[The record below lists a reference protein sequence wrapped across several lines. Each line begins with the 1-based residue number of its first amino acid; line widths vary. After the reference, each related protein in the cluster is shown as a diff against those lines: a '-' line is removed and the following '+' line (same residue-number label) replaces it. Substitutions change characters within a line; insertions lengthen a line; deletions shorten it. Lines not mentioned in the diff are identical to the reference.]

1 MKQAVGELSSLYAAL
16 EALDLCGHVR
26 LDFSILND
34 LDYYNGLVFQGYVE
48 GAPRVALSGGRYD
61 KLMRKFGKAGDGLG
75 FALYLDQL
83 QRVLARPAG
92 DDVDVLVLYGVQDEA
107 PGVFRALEGL
117 RVQGLRVLAA
127 QTPPPGLRAGRTLRC
142 RNGALEEVI
151 GAC

>member
-1 MKQAVGELSSLYAAL
+1 
-16 EALDLCGHVR
+16 
-26 LDFSILND
+26 
-34 LDYYNGLVFQGYVE
+34 
-48 GAPRVALSGGRYD
+48 
-61 KLMRKFGKAGDGLG
+61 MRKFGKAGDGLG

-92 DDVDVLVLYGVQDEA
+92 DDVDVLVLYGAQDEA

>member
-1 MKQAVGELSSLYAAL
+1 M
-16 EALDLCGHVR
+16 
-26 LDFSILND
+26 
-34 LDYYNGLVFQGYVE
+34 E

-92 DDVDVLVLYGVQDEA
+92 DDVDVLVLYGARDEA

-117 RVQGLRVLAA
+117 RAQGLRVLAGTDA
-127 QTPPPGLRAGRTLRC
+127 AARPARGGARCAIGTGRWR
-142 RNGALEEVI
+142 R
-151 GAC
+151 

>member
-1 MKQAVGELSSLYAAL
+1 MGELSSLYAAL
-16 EALDLCGHVR
+16 DALGLCAHVR

-92 DDVDVLVLYGVQDEA
+92 RRCGRAGALRRGTRR
-107 PGVFRALEGL
+107 PGVLRALDGL
-117 RVQGLRVLAA
+117 RAQGLRVLAA
-127 QTPPPGLRAGRTLRC
+127 QAPPPGLRAGRTLRY
-142 RNGALEEVI
+142 RDGALEEVS